1 MNPPSIINDWNK
13 VKPKIHSCNSS
24 LSFRKALIKLIQ
36 RVKLNSPAKNEILGM
51 FVIDEPAI
59 RFQSLT

>member
-13 VKPKIHSCNSS
+13 VKPKIRSCNSS

-36 RVKLNSPAKNEILGM
+36 RVKLNSPAENEILGM

-59 RFQSLT
+59 TFQSLT